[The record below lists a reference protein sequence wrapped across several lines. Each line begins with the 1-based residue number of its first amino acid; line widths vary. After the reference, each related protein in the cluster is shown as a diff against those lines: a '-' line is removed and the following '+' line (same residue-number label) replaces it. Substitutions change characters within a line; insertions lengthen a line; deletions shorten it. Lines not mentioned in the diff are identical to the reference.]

1 MSNTVSTVMLCS
13 YSAGIV
19 YRSDGALGVG
29 MVNAMRGATVA
40 LIAGVW
46 FCSEATPWQCLTP
59 WSATSAAVV
68 TVGSIM
74 WVNAKVRRDADAG
87 SPAQ

>member
-1 MSNTVSTVMLCS
+1 MMVCS
-13 YSAGIV
+13 YSAGMV

-59 WSATSAAVV
+59 WSATSAAAV

-74 WVNAKVRRDADAG
+74 WVNAKVRHGAVAIN
-87 SPAQ
+87 PA